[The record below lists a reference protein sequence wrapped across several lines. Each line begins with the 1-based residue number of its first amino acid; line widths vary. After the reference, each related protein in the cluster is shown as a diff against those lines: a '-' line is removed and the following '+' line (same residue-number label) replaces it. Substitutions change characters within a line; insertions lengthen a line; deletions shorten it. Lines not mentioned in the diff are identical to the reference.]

1 MYMVLQVIRATET
14 QVLVAILGKDL
25 ILASELVSE
34 LWDAKIKAEFGLTK
48 RVMNHINRAK
58 QSGIP
63 WMVIVGESELN
74 KGVVK
79 LKNIEANQEE
89 EVPRKKIIEELQR
102 RLHIV

>member
-1 MYMVLQVIRATET
+1 MTRATET

-25 ILASELVSE
+25 ALAAELVSE

-63 WMVIVGESELN
+63 WMVLVGESEVA
-74 KGVVK
+74 GGIVK
-79 LKNIEANQEE
+79 LKNIDANQEE
-89 EVPRKKIIEELQR
+89 EVPRAQMVEELKR
-102 RLHIV
+102 RLNV